1 MQRFSFNV
9 ILVCGWKER
18 KWAWL
23 LCFCAMALII
33 AQLNAWYIADE
44 EEFKCVSGGNGD
56 SGWDGWP
63 ECLISVSMAMI
74 RIWPVMSP
82 LHHVAIVTRL
92 SFPHDILL
100 TMPWSF
106 DPWRL
111 ISAENVKLLFWVFDW
126 YASVFPALIIGLDV
140 PSQSE
145 GTSKLVK

>member
-1 MQRFSFNV
+1 MQCFSFNV

-33 AQLNAWYIADE
+33 AQLNACYIADE
-44 EEFKCVSGGNGD
+44 EELKCFSGGNGD
-56 SGWDGWP
+56 SGWD

-106 DPWRL
+106 DPWCL
-111 ISAENVKLLFWVFDW
+111 ISAENVKLLIFWVF
-126 YASVFPALIIGLDV
+126 VFPVLVIGLDV